1 MEKNDALNIV
11 QNKLLIDDVK
21 EYGKFLQE
29 IKDKIVESRITAA
42 KSVNRAFI
50 GLYWHIG
57 KMIVEK
63 QNFLG
68 WGKSVVE
75 MLSKDLKHLFPDMTG
90 LSQQNLWLSR
100 QIYLEYCDFPNLQQL
115 VGEIPW
121 GHNIL
126 IMQKIN

>member
-1 MEKNDALNIV
+1 MDFENNALNIV

-21 EYGKFLQE
+21 EYGIFLQE

-75 MLSKDLKHLFPDMTG
+75 ILSKDLKHLFPDMTG
-90 LSQQNLWLSR
+90 LSQQKYMAFASNL
-100 QIYLEYCDFPNLQQL
+100 F
-115 VGEIPW
+115 G
-121 GHNIL
+121 IL
-126 IMQKIN
+126 